1 VAEIRY
7 QTSSAICTVL
17 MAAACFPE
25 EQAEVQAELDAI
37 IGKHRGNTIRLHNSI
52 DGIASPIK
60 HQPSLTSHLFLACK
74 PSSLRL

>member
-1 VAEIRY
+1 
-7 QTSSAICTVL
+7 

-25 EQAEVQAELDAI
+25 EQAEVQAELDAV
-37 IGKHRGNTIRLHNSI
+37 IGRHRGNTIRLHNLNSI
-52 DGIASPIK
+52 DGMASPIK